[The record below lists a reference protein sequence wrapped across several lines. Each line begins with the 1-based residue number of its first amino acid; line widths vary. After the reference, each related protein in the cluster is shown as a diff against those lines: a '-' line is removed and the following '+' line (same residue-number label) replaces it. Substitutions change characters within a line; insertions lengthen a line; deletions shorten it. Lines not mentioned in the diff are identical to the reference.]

1 MRRLFRGVSLL
12 REKGAKIQSEYK
24 DVTGLAIASIAL
36 LVIMGI
42 SAEGFLSWYNL
53 HNVLKD
59 FSILLIVASGMTLAI
74 LLGKIDMSAGSVM
87 SLSAITVTML
97 LASGVGFVP
106 AVLAAIGAGALV
118 GLLNGY
124 LVGVQKLNHFIATFA
139 TMSIAK
145 GVALI
150 ACDGAIINSNSKALL
165 FLGTGKFL
173 GLFVIVWIV
182 AIVFVALYL
191 VMKKGRFGYRVYSVG
206 GSENV
211 AELSGINTRKVYVL
225 SFIIAGMLA
234 AAAGLFMAGKAN
246 SGNVTMGDGYEFN
259 AIATVLIGGTPFDGG
274 KGGLLGTMFGAF
286 FISAL
291 KNGIALL
298 GLTPAWQ
305 YAIIGIVILVVIV
318 MDVALNER
326 RKAEERRRT
335 RT

>member
-1 MRRLFRGVSLL
+1 MN
-12 REKGAKIQSEYK
+12 KQKTKIHSEYK
-24 DVTGLAIASIAL
+24 DVMGLLIAIAVLMVVMSVA
-36 LVIMGI
+36 
-42 SAEGFLSWYNL
+42 AEGFLTWYNL

-59 FSILLIVASGMTLAI
+59 FSILLIVASGMTIAI

-97 LASGVGFVP
+97 LSSGISFVP
-106 AVLAAIGAGALV
+106 ALLAGMGTGALV

-124 LVGVQKLNHFIATFA
+124 LVGVQRLNHFIATFA

-145 GVALI
+145 GIALI
-150 ACDGAIINSNSKALL
+150 ACNGNIINSSSNDLL
-165 FLGTGKFL
+165 FVGTGKLL
-173 GLFVIVWIV
+173 GLFVIIWIV
-182 AIVFVALYL
+182 AAVFIFMYIML
-191 VMKKGRFGYRVYSVG
+191 KKSKLGYKIYAVG

-211 AELSGINTRKVYVL
+211 AQLSGINVRRVYIVSFVIIGVL
-225 SFIIAGMLA
+225 SAIG
-234 AAAGLFMAGKAN
+234 GVFMAGKAN

-274 KGGLLGTMFGAF
+274 KGGLLGTLVGAF
-286 FISAL
+286 FISIL

-305 YAIIGIVILVVIV
+305 NAIIGIAILVVII

-326 RKAEERRRT
+326 RKLEARRRIA
-335 RT
+335 